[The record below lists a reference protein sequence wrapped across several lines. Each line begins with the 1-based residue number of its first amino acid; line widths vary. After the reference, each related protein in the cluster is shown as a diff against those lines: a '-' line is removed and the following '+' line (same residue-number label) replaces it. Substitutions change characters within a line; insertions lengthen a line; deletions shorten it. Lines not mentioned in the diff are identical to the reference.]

1 MRTHRWQGIIY
12 SFILLT
18 SIGLYLLAP
27 DLFTTLN
34 TRINDLF
41 PPKISSQKISNK
53 VSLVDIDD
61 RSLHEIGQWPWS
73 RDKMAKL
80 ISILHKN
87 GARYVALD
95 IVFPEPDR
103 TSPAYLNRTLHLHL
117 PHPQDYDAM
126 LSKAIAETPTL
137 LGYLFDMSPRARQS
151 TLPKSP
157 AIVIERGTPNHTQ
170 LYHPRGAL
178 FSLPVFREGS
188 ASEGFIT
195 VVPDPSGIIRD
206 APLVMAYRGRIFPS
220 WDLELARLIQGGSP
234 LILTYGKQ
242 GLERLAFGD
251 KSLPVDAKGR
261 LRINFR
267 LGTTPHL
274 SAVDLLHGKHV
285 VSDINGSAVLI
296 GSSAS
301 ALQDVRATPTQAAMP
316 GIDIHAAILRNLLG
330 GTSLIHPEWINGINL
345 VGFVVVLT
353 LSYWVLLQ
361 LQALPLLGMTL
372 LFGVILGGAVY
383 GLRSLYHLDIDIAL
397 PFFALGLGAVSALV
411 LHYFQERKQRHR
423 THATLAK
430 HVSPHVA
437 STLLQSDTPMA
448 RTVEATILF
457 SDVRNFTSLSESIDN
472 PQALMDLLNHYT
484 HPMSAIITE
493 HHGIVDKYIG
503 DGIMAYWNA
512 PDPLPQAADHA
523 VRAALAQCHQLEQI
537 NQDLERKFGHT
548 LQIGIGIHTG
558 EVTLGEVGGDDRV
571 DFTLIGENVNIASR
585 VEAFTKTHHNCILIT
600 QSTKDRLIGHYDL
613 RPLGD
618 VSLRGIHT
626 PISLYEVRKEIP

>member
-1 MRTHRWQGIIY
+1 MRTQGIIY
-12 SFILLT
+12 GIILIA
-18 SIGLYLLAP
+18 SIGLYLLFP
-27 DLFTTLN
+27 DLFTALN

-41 PPKISSQKISNK
+41 FPETSSSKISKKI
-53 VSLVDIDD
+53 SLVDIDD
-61 RSLHEIGQWPWS
+61 RSLREVGQWPWS

-80 ISILHKN
+80 ITILHKQ

-117 PHPQDYDAM
+117 SHPQDYDAM
-126 LSKAIAETPTL
+126 LSSAMAKTPTL
-137 LGYLFDMSPRARQS
+137 LGYLFDMSQGAGKD
-151 TLPKSP
+151 TLPKTS
-157 AIVIERGTPNHTQ
+157 AVFIERGTPNHTK
-170 LYHPRGAL
+170 LYHPKGAL
-178 FSLPVFREGS
+178 FSLPIFRES
-188 ASEGFIT
+188 AASEGFLT

-206 APLVMAYRGRIFPS
+206 APLVMAYQGRIFPS
-220 WDLELARLIQGGSP
+220 WDLELARFIQGGKP

-242 GLERLAFGD
+242 GLERLDVGGE
-251 KSLPVDAKGR
+251 SLPVDAKGR
-261 LRINFR
+261 MRINFS

-274 SAVDLLHGKHV
+274 SAVDLLHGKPV
-285 VSDINGSAVLI
+285 ASDINGSAVLI

-316 GIDIHAAILRNLLG
+316 GIDIHVAILRNLLG
-330 GTSLIHPEWINGINL
+330 STSLIHPEWIDGINL

-353 LSYWVLLQ
+353 LSYWILLQ

-372 LFGVILGGAVY
+372 LFGMILGEIISV
-383 GLRSLYHLDIDIAL
+383 LRSVYRLDLDIAL
-397 PFFALGLGAVSALV
+397 PFFALGLGAVSALA
-411 LHYFQERKQRHR
+411 LHYFQERKQRYQ

-437 STLLQSDTPMA
+437 KTLLQADTSTA
-448 RTVEATILF
+448 RHVEATILF
-457 SDVRNFTSLSESIDN
+457 SDVRNFTSLSESIEN
-472 PQALMDLLNHYT
+472 PQDLMDLLNQYT

-493 HHGIVDKYIG
+493 HDGIVDKYIG

-523 VRAALAQCHQLEQI
+523 VRTALAQCHQLEKI
-537 NQDLERKFGHT
+537 NPELERKFGHT

-558 EVTLGEVGGDDRV
+558 EVMLGEVGGDDRV

-585 VEAFTKTHHNCILIT
+585 VEALTKTHQSCILIT
-600 QSTKDRLIGHYDL
+600 QATKDRLTGHYDM

-626 PISLYEVRKEIP
+626 PVSLYEVRKEIP